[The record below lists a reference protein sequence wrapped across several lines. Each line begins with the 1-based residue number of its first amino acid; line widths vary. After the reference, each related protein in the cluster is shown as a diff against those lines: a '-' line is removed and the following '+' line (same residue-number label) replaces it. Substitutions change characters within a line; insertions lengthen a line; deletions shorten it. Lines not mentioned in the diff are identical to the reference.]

1 MATFIMNWHL
11 LGLVVIQFFPNAGF
25 VFRCQ
30 SGPGF
35 VCPPV
40 ILVCG
45 GHLYVVIE
53 LDYLKLSRHKFPSF
67 SSPID
72 ILLTFLFLSS
82 STVGLKL
89 SLRSR
94 YLFFSSLSLRM
105 ESLSSSKK
113 KEISYLIILRLLIL
127 LLRMFRCSSS
137 S

>member
-25 VFRCQ
+25 VFRCK
-30 SGPGF
+30 SSPRF
-35 VCPPV
+35 ISPPV
-40 ILVCG
+40 ILVCR

-53 LDYLKLSRHKFPSF
+53 LDYLKLSRHEFPSF
-67 SSPID
+67 SSSN

-82 STVGLKL
+82 STVGRKL

-105 ESLSSSKK
+105 ESLSSSKHRK
-113 KEISYLIILRLLIL
+113 YEMSFIL
-127 LLRMFRCSSS
+127 LFSDSSS
-137 S
+137 YS